1 MSQSIF
7 AQFRGTQRA
16 PTTHTTSS
24 FSSDITTGTTSNM
37 ASRKRSRGLDD
48 IDGNDEVE
56 IESASSSFRQSR
68 GGRSHVALAAQNG
81 GSVVSDDED
90 EEGTQADDTED
101 GARSETLHWSDR
113 ELDSEQEEII
123 SEQIIRR
130 QMKKRRLNV
139 AMEAGVVEEVYIKNF
154 MCHSRLRM
162 KLGPNINFI
171 IGHNGSGKSAVLT
184 ALTMCLGGK
193 ASATNRASNL
203 KSFIKEGQDSASLAV
218 KIKNAGDSAYKPDIY
233 GRSITV
239 ERHFNRSGTSGFKI
253 RNAENK
259 VITTKRADLDEILDF
274 HCFQLDNPVNVLTQD
289 MARQFLS
296 NSSPAEKYKFFIRGT
311 QLELLDSDYN
321 IIEER
326 HDGILDKLSTR
337 KADIEILKAKASQAK
352 VKKQR
357 LENTRALRDKI
368 SRYENMHAWVQ
379 VAEVERELEKCQ
391 CEVETTEENIQEK
404 EAAAEIL
411 MGQFEGHDQT
421 HEAAQATLA
430 QLQEH
435 LKPVEEQHAA
445 MKADWGEK
453 SKQLADKKADQRII
467 KGEVK
472 SHMKARENAERDI
485 REENA
490 RIAAAEGPVLEQRLA
505 ELEEL
510 KGQAEQK
517 KREFEE
523 HQSKATELRH
533 NCDAAWAEVETA
545 RKTRDKRQED
555 FDLAKATLS
564 GLQNTQRGPFYGY
577 KQNMD
582 QLVRAVNNETRW
594 RVKPVGPLGKHVR
607 LRADKTEWAS
617 QLEKLFGQNLDAFAI
632 AHTDDH
638 RLLKGL
644 MQKARCEV
652 PILHAKADPIDTRG
666 HEPDPR
672 LDTVLRVLT
681 IDNDLAR
688 NQFII
693 NQAIEQVVLF
703 SNSRTVVEFMY
714 PKVGP
719 RPVNVKATITH
730 SSKRG
735 EGVRYEYSRSGNEKS
750 STVEAWK
757 GASRIQ
763 TDREQ
768 QIRDQ
773 RQAVDQ
779 AQRDLEQAN
788 RYVRDKEDA
797 LKVANQAMERHKR
810 ISAQIKVKIQETD
823 DAVEEQNNLIESIR
837 PQDGALQ
844 ELERQLAKAKADVE
858 LYEGQYID
866 SQNDID
872 QFNEMMRELK
882 DHVDASQAELDGAR
896 HRVATQQA
904 RVEKLHQV
912 RYAALLA
919 KNEAIGIIDHVKK
932 DLEELIARRDKKQ
945 EKLEFFI
952 QEARTIS
959 ERVPIEEGLTPEEID
974 ARLERL
980 NQDLKRAQREAGGT
994 PEELTLAWQKAE
1006 KEYNDALREY
1016 KELENLCNLLR
1027 ESLRFRREKWQH
1039 FRKHIS
1045 YRTRTCFHIFL
1056 SERRFRG
1063 NVLIDHRSRQLDL
1076 SVEPDR
1082 ARASDSGRR
1091 ALTLSGGEKSF
1102 STICLLL
1109 SIWEAMGAPLRCLD
1123 EFDVFMDNVN
1133 RATSMEIMI
1142 AAMRRSVG
1150 KQYVLI
1156 TPQAMGNVEM
1166 REDVRVHRMSDPE
1179 RGQTALM
1186 FGTQAAQ

>member
-16 PTTHTTSS
+16 PSTHPSSS

-37 ASRKRSRGLDD
+37 APRKRSRGIDD
-48 IDGNDEVE
+48 IDGDDEVE
-56 IESASSSFRQSR
+56 IESATSSFRQDLR
-68 GGRSHVALAAQNG
+68 GRSRVTLAAQNG
-81 GSVVSDDED
+81 GSVVR
-90 EEGTQADDTED
+90 AP
-101 GARSETLHWSDR
+101 SETLHWSDR
-113 ELDSEQEEII
+113 ELDSEQEEIL
-123 SEQIIRR
+123 SEQIVRR

-162 KLGPNINFI
+162 RLGPNINFI

-203 KSFIKEGQDSASLAV
+203 KSFIKEGQDSASLSV
-218 KIKNAGDSAYKPDIY
+218 KIKNAGESAYKPDIY

-239 ERHFNRSGTSGFKI
+239 ERHFSRSGTSGFKI
-253 RNAENK
+253 RNAEDR
-259 VITTKRADLDEILDF
+259 VITTKRSDLDEILDF
-274 HCFQLDNPVNVLTQD
+274 HCFQLDNPINVLTQD

-296 NSSPAEKYKFFIRGT
+296 SSSPAEKYKFFIRGT

-368 SRYENMHAWVQ
+368 ARYRHMHAWVQ
-379 VAEVERELEKCQ
+379 VAEVERELEEYQ
-391 CEVETTEENIQEK
+391 REVETTEEDIQEK

-435 LKPVEEQHAA
+435 LKPVDEQHTA
-445 MKADWGEK
+445 MKANWNEK
-453 SKQLADKKADQRII
+453 VKQVAEKKADQRII
-467 KGEVK
+467 KEEVK
-472 SHMKARENAERDI
+472 SHIKARENAERDI

-490 RIAAAEGPVLEQRLA
+490 RIAAAEGPALEQQLA

-510 KGQAEQK
+510 KGRAEQK
-517 KREFEE
+517 KREFDE
-523 HQSKATELRH
+523 HQSQVTELRR
-533 NCDAAWAEVETA
+533 NRDAAWAEVETA
-545 RKTRDKRQED
+545 RKARDRRQVE
-555 FDLAKATLS
+555 FETAKATLG

-582 QLVRAVNNETRW
+582 QLVRAINSETRW

-607 LRADKTEWAS
+607 LHSDKTEWAS
-617 QLEKLFGQNLDAFAI
+617 QLEKLFGANLDGFAI
-632 AHTDDH
+632 THADDR
-638 RLLKGL
+638 RLLKDL
-644 MQKARCEV
+644 MQRSRCEA
-652 PILHAKADPIDTRG
+652 PILHAKADPIDIRG
-666 HEPDPR
+666 HEPDPS

-681 IDNDLAR
+681 IDNDLVR

-703 SNSRTVVEFMY
+703 SDSRAVVDFMY

-719 RPVNVKATITH
+719 RPVNVKAAITH
-730 SSKRG
+730 SRARG
-735 EGVRYEYSRSGNEKS
+735 EGVRYEYSRTGNEKS
-750 STVEAWK
+750 STVDAWK
-757 GASRIQ
+757 GAARIP

-773 RQAVDQ
+773 RQVVEQ

-788 RYVRDKEDA
+788 RHVRDKENA
-797 LKVANQAMERHKR
+797 LKVANQAEERHKR
-810 ISAQIKVKIQETD
+810 ASAQLKVKIQEAD

-882 DHVDASQAELDGAR
+882 DNVDASQAELDGAK

-904 RVEKLHQV
+904 RVDKLAQD

-919 KNEAIGIIDHVKK
+919 KNEAIGIIDDAKK
-932 DLEELIARRDKKQ
+932 HLEELSARRDKKQ
-945 EKLEFFI
+945 ETVEYMI
-952 QEARTIS
+952 QQARTIS
-959 ERVPIEEGLTPEEID
+959 ERVPVEEGITPREID
-974 ARLERL
+974 ARLVRL
-980 NQDLKRAQREAGGT
+980 EEDLAKAHREAGGT
-994 PEELTLAWQKAE
+994 PEQLTLAWRRAE
-1006 KEYNDALREY
+1006 KEYHDASREY

-1056 SERRFRG
+1056 SERQFRG

-1082 ARASDSGRR
+1082 ARTSDSGRK

-1133 RATSMEIMI
+1133 RATSMQIMI

-1156 TPQAMGNVEM
+1156 TPQAMGNVEIG
-1166 REDVRVHRMSDPE
+1166 EDVKVHRMSDPE

-1186 FGTQAAQ
+1186 FGTQGS